1 MSMCRTA
8 LLLLALASSPG
19 LAEGPNLG
27 IPVTQEDMAA
37 WDLNV
42 LPDGTGLPP
51 GGGTVA
57 EGLEIFQ
64 VQCAWCHGIGA
75 VGGTHHT
82 LIGGEPLESMGS
94 PKTIYN
100 FWPYATTV
108 FDLIRR
114 SMPYIQPRTLSDDQ
128 VYALTAY
135 IFSLNGLIE
144 EDAVMNADTL
154 PLVMMPNRDNFV
166 ARFPEL
172 MP

>member
-1 MSMCRTA
+1 MFTSRIIP
-8 LLLLALASSPG
+8 LLLVLVPSFVI
-19 LAEGPNLG
+19 AEGPGLG
-27 IPVTQEDMAA
+27 IPVTREDIAA
-37 WDLNV
+37 WNLNV

-51 GGGTVA
+51 GGGTAA
-57 EGLEIFQ
+57 EGLEIYQ
-64 VQCAWCHGIGA
+64 VQCAWCHGINGE
-75 VGGTHHT
+75 GGTHHA
-82 LIGGEPLESMGS
+82 LVGGEPIERMGS

-135 IFSLNGLIE
+135 IFALNGLID
-144 EDAVMNADTL
+144 EDAVMNAETL
-154 PLVMMPNRDNFV
+154 PLVRMPNRDNFV